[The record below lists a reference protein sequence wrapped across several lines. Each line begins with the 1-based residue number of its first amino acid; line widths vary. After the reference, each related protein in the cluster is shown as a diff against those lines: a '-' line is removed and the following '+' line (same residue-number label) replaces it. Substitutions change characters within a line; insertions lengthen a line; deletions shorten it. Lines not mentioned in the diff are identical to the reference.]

1 MMTATTRK
9 TSFENIKHL
18 HCCSDYFAIIP
29 LCSHSTMLEKN
40 AKTRMVC
47 VTLN

>member
-1 MMTATTRK
+1 MTTAMTRK
-9 TSFENIKHL
+9 TSFENKHL

-47 VTLN
+47 ATLN